1 MAVSS
6 TKSERLV
13 LQVESMQMMSTAGSR
28 KAEYVSKLLS
38 NVFTDHE
45 SRRGPIPPGIAPR
58 AGGCASTD
66 RVERGRLEEK

>member
-1 MAVSS
+1 MLQI
-6 TKSERLV
+6 KS
-13 LQVESMQMMSTAGSR
+13 MKMMSTTGSR

-66 RVERGRLEEK
+66 TGESKLLEEK